1 MTDSEMP
8 PSVDELLRQGI
19 EAAHAGDRPMARTLL
34 EQVVARD
41 ESNERA
47 WFWLAAVAETVEEK
61 RACLEKV
68 IAINPLNDRASAC
81 WSSLRPGHPRIQPAA
96 RRR

>member
-1 MTDSEMP
+1 
-8 PSVDELLRQGI
+8 
-19 EAAHAGDRPMARTLL
+19 MARTLL
-34 EQVVARD
+34 EQVVTRD

-68 IAINPLNDRASAC
+68 IAINPLNDRAQRLLEQLEGRAT
-81 WSSLRPGHPRIQPAA
+81 PQPARRSPPLSKLKPSRA
-96 RRR
+96 RSTGR